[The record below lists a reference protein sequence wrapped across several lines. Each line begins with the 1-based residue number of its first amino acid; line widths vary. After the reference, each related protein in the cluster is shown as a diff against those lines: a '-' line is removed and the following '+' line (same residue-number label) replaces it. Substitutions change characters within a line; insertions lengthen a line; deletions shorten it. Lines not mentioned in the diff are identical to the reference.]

1 MLKFTR
7 FVVLSLILLAV
18 PLLNCA
24 PGVSTEEYK
33 ALEAKLDKANSE
45 LAQTKAELSETK
57 TTLAKTDDQLTKAQA
72 ALNQTNA
79 DLVKVQTACLEVL
92 LSKRRSVRDYAGSPL
107 TTDEVMKLLWAGQGI
122 TGDEGKRTAPSA
134 GTFYPLRIY
143 VAVGNATDLSPG
155 VYKYRPEDNSL
166 IRVKDGD
173 VRTELADAALGQ
185 SWVKNGAIDIV
196 IAAVY
201 EETAAKYGEKAERYV
216 HLEAGH
222 AAQNI
227 LLEATALDLG
237 TVPIGGFDDAKV
249 ATTLG
254 LPRNENPLYIMPF
267 GRKK

>member
-7 FVVLSLILLAV
+7 FVVLSLILLAM
-18 PLLNCA
+18 PLLSCA
-24 PGVSTEEYK
+24 PGVSTEEYR
-33 ALEAKLDKANSE
+33 ALEAKLDNANSE

-92 LSKRRSVRDYAGSPL
+92 LSKRRSIRDYADSPL
-107 TTDEVMKLLWAGQGI
+107 TKEEVMKLLWAAQGI

-134 GTFYPLRIY
+134 GPFYPLRIY
-143 VAVGNATDLSPG
+143 VAVGNVTDLSPG
-155 VYKYRPEDNSL
+155 VYNSL

-201 EETAAKYGEKAERYV
+201 EETAAKYGEKAERFV

-227 LLEATALDLG
+227 CLEATALDLG
-237 TVPIGGFDDAKV
+237 LVTVGGFDDAKV
-249 ATTLG
+249 AMTIG
-254 LPRNENPLYIMPF
+254 LSRNENPLYIIPV
-267 GRKK
+267 GRRK